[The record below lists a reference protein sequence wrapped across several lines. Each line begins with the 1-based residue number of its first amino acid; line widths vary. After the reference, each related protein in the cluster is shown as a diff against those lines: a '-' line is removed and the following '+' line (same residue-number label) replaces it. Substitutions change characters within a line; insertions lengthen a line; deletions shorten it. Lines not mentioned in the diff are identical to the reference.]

1 MFGERDRVKTAKTS
15 HYVHRECKEL
25 LYEDEKVA
33 VLTMYSSEMSHKNT
47 SLKGIASIL
56 VRTL

>member
-1 MFGERDRVKTAKTS
+1 MCGKRDRVKTAKTS
-15 HYVHRECKEL
+15 HCIVNRE

-33 VLTMYSSEMSHKNT
+33 VLTMYSPEMSHKNT

-56 VRTL
+56 IRTL